1 MFSTLKNILLV
12 TGFLSISP
20 ISWAEFVSE
29 SVSES
34 TIKSTTL
41 SISLQDAIRA
51 TLNKN
56 PSLQAYQFKHQALEG
71 EKVTAALKPQWEISG
86 EIENIA
92 GTGKFSGVD
101 ASETTLSL
109 SSVIEL
115 GNPREARS
123 QLVTARQVALMS
135 SEKVTTANLLTKVT
149 QQFILVLASQEKVT
163 LQEKFYRIAEE
174 NLQSIQRLIKAG
186 RLADSELL
194 RAKAALTLSAIDLQK
209 SKTALNTEKI
219 KLGLYWGEPVA
230 SFAQVNGD
238 LFRFSS
244 AKSINEWSNQLE
256 KNPDVYLLNQD
267 IAVKTAEIKQLRAD
281 EKTDIQWNA
290 GVRQFQ
296 STDDTAMVIGVSV
309 PLGQK
314 RRSSGALNSAIA
326 NQSLAEQD
334 RDAALLDAAAEL
346 GSIYSEYQTALDQ
359 VELLR
364 QDVLPQLE
372 QAMVKTTQA
381 FTQGRYSY
389 LEFNLAQ
396 KQLLETQKVLIDT
409 ATEAHLLHARLE
421 RLTANSYLKED

>member
-1 MFSTLKNILLV
+1 MFSNLKTILLV

-20 ISWAEFVSE
+20 ISWAE
-29 SVSES
+29 SVSE
-34 TIKSTTL
+34 

-56 PSLQAYQFKHQALEG
+56 PSLHAYQFKNQALEG
-71 EKVTAALKPQWEISG
+71 EKITAALKPPLEISA
-86 EIENIA
+86 EIENIS
-92 GTGKFSGVD
+92 GTGEFSGMD

-123 QLVTARQVALMS
+123 QLVTARQAALMS
-135 SEKVTTANLLTKVT
+135 SERVTTANLLTQVT
-149 QQFILVLASQEKVT
+149 QQFILVLAAQEKIK
-163 LQEKFYRIAEE
+163 LQEKFYRLAEE
-174 NLQSIQRLIKAG
+174 NLQSIQRLIQAG
-186 RLADSELL
+186 RLADAELL
-194 RAKAALTLSAIDLQK
+194 RAKASLVLSAMDLQK
-209 SKTALNTEKI
+209 SKTTLNTEKTE
-219 KLGLYWGEPVA
+219 LSLYWGVPVA
-230 SFAQVNGD
+230 NFAKVNAE
-238 LFRFSS
+238 LFRFMPM
-244 AKSINEWSNQLE
+244 KSLNDWMAQLE
-256 KNPDVYLLNQD
+256 KNPDMGLLSQD

-281 EKTDIQWNA
+281 ARSDVQWHA
-290 GVRQFQ
+290 GLRQFQ
-296 STDDTAMVIGVSV
+296 ATDDTAVVLGVSV
-309 PLGQK
+309 PLGEK

-334 RDAALLDAAAEL
+334 RDAALLNAKAEL
-346 GSIYSEYQTALDQ
+346 GSIYAEYQTALDQ
-359 VELLR
+359 VELLK
-364 QDVLPQLE
+364 QEVLPQLE
-372 QAMVKTTQA
+372 QAMSKTTQA